1 MTDVFLGF
9 LNRSLSAA
17 ILIFAIV
24 LIRLVFKKAP
34 KWLLCA
40 LWALAAV
47 RLLCP
52 FSIESVLSLI
62 PSAEPV
68 QPEIV
73 YSAAPAI
80 TSGIPA
86 VDAIVNP
93 PLQAAFTP
101 DPVQSANP
109 LQILTW
115 LAAWVWLGGC
125 AVLVLYAAI
134 SALRLRLRVCTAVRL
149 EGNVFQSEFVPSPFI
164 LGVFRPRIYL
174 PFGLEPGA
182 QDMVLAHERAHL
194 KRGDQLWKPL
204 GFLLLTAY
212 WFNPVCWLAYIL
224 FCRDIEAACD
234 EKVVREL
241 GDDCK
246 TAYSRALLQCSVPRR
261 MITACPLAFG
271 ETGVKGRIKSVL
283 NYKKPAFW
291 VVLAAVLVSIAVAV
305 CFLTDP
311 KTDTEQPEEDT
322 PASTAADG
330 PAEAD
335 STLLTS
341 EFFSS
346 IQDYAE
352 YYIAQVILPEPIEYK
367 VLTDG
372 GFETVTDTVRDAQ
385 MVNLE
390 QLASLSDLDPE
401 GDLQLWSYKIAI
413 APENADGR
421 TFMLG
426 TDTGLSYIDGQ
437 EYLVDGTRYLV
448 TVTYRSETQDYRL
461 LGWTKDT
468 DGTAL
473 SVYEQS
479 GRLKDYLRDIYA
491 ATHGA
496 NNIHG
501 YFYPSF
507 YNGMDGYGR
516 PVHIDAYF
524 STFPDEAGGW
534 GAYLPT
540 TGWEY
545 DEQDDLWRST
555 YSTGST
561 FAVRY
566 VEKTITECSAGY
578 TARGCL
584 SEVTQRG
591 ETISVESG
599 EQNEM
604 VYLCGVKDGCYE
616 VTIHWP
622 RGADETDASGYNPY
636 LQARYEG
643 QLLKQM
649 AASFTPLDDD
659 STALDTTLLAQVG
672 THQLL
677 VRSVSIPCPE
687 NKTGC
692 ARHWET
698 SLVYRSAGTGA
709 ETVVDGPRENAIYWF
724 LKSEYE
730 DTAAFLGISEQD
742 SHTGLLSAGN
752 MEVFFLSGTANVN
765 FLLSDV
771 FLSGPNEPPAAAE
784 TNKTV
789 PVQPCELT
797 LPNGV
802 YLGMDYE
809 TAVKTA
815 QSYRNSRVW
824 RGRMPGDNFTVD
836 GVSYYFTPD
845 SDRVLRLDSVD
856 ITPSADSGTFS
867 PSFLRGAAIG
877 SSLQSILDTIPVD
890 SQVQLLTLPQEYYRT
905 QDLYGSNAAASY
917 AFLGAG
923 TNYHLNFYIGN
934 FSASLRFDDSDTV
947 IEIFLSA
954 RH

>member
-52 FSIESVLSLI
+52 VSVESVLSLI
-62 PSAEPV
+62 PSAETV

-73 YSAAPAI
+73 YSVEPAI

-93 PLQAAFTP
+93 SLQAAFTP

-125 AVLVLYAAI
+125 AALVLYAAI
-134 SALRLRLRVCTAVRL
+134 SALRLRLRVRTAVRL

-335 STLLTS
+335 STLPTS

-413 APENADGR
+413 APGKCR
-421 TFMLG
+421 
-426 TDTGLSYIDGQ
+426 
-437 EYLVDGTRYLV
+437 R
-448 TVTYRSETQDYRL
+448 
-461 LGWTKDT
+461 
-468 DGTAL
+468 
-473 SVYEQS
+473 
-479 GRLKDYLRDIYA
+479 
-491 ATHGA
+491 
-496 NNIHG
+496 
-501 YFYPSF
+501 
-507 YNGMDGYGR
+507 
-516 PVHIDAYF
+516 
-524 STFPDEAGGW
+524 
-534 GAYLPT
+534 AYLHAGHRYRTVVYRRAGISGGRHPLPRDRHLSQRNAGLPAARLDKGH
-540 TGWEY
+540 GWH
-545 DEQDDLWRST
+545 S
-555 YSTGST
+555 
-561 FAVRY
+561 AVR
-566 VEKTITECSAGY
+566 
-578 TARGCL
+578 L
-584 SEVTQRG
+584 
-591 ETISVESG
+591 
-599 EQNEM
+599 
-604 VYLCGVKDGCYE
+604 
-616 VTIHWP
+616 
-622 RGADETDASGYNPY
+622 
-636 LQARYEG
+636 
-643 QLLKQM
+643 
-649 AASFTPLDDD
+649 
-659 STALDTTLLAQVG
+659 
-672 THQLL
+672 
-677 VRSVSIPCPE
+677 
-687 NKTGC
+687 
-692 ARHWET
+692 
-698 SLVYRSAGTGA
+698 
-709 ETVVDGPRENAIYWF
+709 
-724 LKSEYE
+724 
-730 DTAAFLGISEQD
+730 
-742 SHTGLLSAGN
+742 
-752 MEVFFLSGTANVN
+752 
-765 FLLSDV
+765 
-771 FLSGPNEPPAAAE
+771 
-784 TNKTV
+784 
-789 PVQPCELT
+789 
-797 LPNGV
+797 
-802 YLGMDYE
+802 
-809 TAVKTA
+809 
-815 QSYRNSRVW
+815 
-824 RGRMPGDNFTVD
+824 
-836 GVSYYFTPD
+836 
-845 SDRVLRLDSVD
+845 
-856 ITPSADSGTFS
+856 
-867 PSFLRGAAIG
+867 
-877 SSLQSILDTIPVD
+877 
-890 SQVQLLTLPQEYYRT
+890 
-905 QDLYGSNAAASY
+905 
-917 AFLGAG
+917 
-923 TNYHLNFYIGN
+923 
-934 FSASLRFDDSDTV
+934 
-947 IEIFLSA
+947 
-954 RH
+954 

>member
-1 MTDVFLGF
+1 MTNLFLGF

-17 ILIFAIV
+17 VLIFAVV
-24 LIRLVFKKAP
+24 LVRLAFKKAP

-101 DPVQSANP
+101 DPAQSANP

-134 SALRLRLRVCTAVRL
+134 SALRLRLRVRTAVRL

-164 LGVFRPRIYL
+164 LGVIRPRIYL

-212 WFNPVCWLAYIL
+212 WFNPVCWLAYVL

-241 GDDCK
+241 GESCK
-246 TAYSRALLQCSVPRR
+246 TTYSRALLQCSVPRR

-291 VVLAAVLVSIAVAV
+291 VVLAAVFVSIAVAV

-311 KTDTEQPEEDT
+311 KTDAEQPEEEP
-322 PASTAADG
+322 PASSTADS

-335 STLLTS
+335 STPPTS
-341 EFFSS
+341 AFFSS
-346 IQDYAE
+346 IEDYAE

-372 GFETVTDTVRDAQ
+372 GFETVTDTVQDAQ

-390 QLASLSDLDPE
+390 QLASLSGLDPE

-413 APENADGR
+413 APKNADGR

-437 EYLVDGTRYLV
+437 EYLVDNTRYLV

-473 SVYEQS
+473 AVYEQS
-479 GRLKDYLRDIYA
+479 GRLTDYLRDIYA

-496 NNIHG
+496 NNIQG

-516 PVHIDAYF
+516 AVHIDAYLR
-524 STFPDEAGGW
+524 TFTDKAGGW
-534 GAYLPT
+534 SAYLPT

-591 ETISVESG
+591 ETISVEAG

-649 AASFTPLDDD
+649 AASFTACAGASVTLGSADGYTFRLETE
-659 STALDTTLLAQVG
+659 TA
-672 THQLL
+672 
-677 VRSVSIPCPE
+677 SCPE
-687 NKTGC
+687 GRTDCTLAHTKTQLVCEENGQVHPLGAPLLDGAWWLIDINAPK
-692 ARHWET
+692 ARFGY
-698 SLVYRSAGTGA
+698 L
-709 ETVVDGPRENAIYWF
+709 
-724 LKSEYE
+724 
-730 DTAAFLGISEQD
+730 EQD
-742 SHTGLLSAGN
+742 LHTGRFSSGSDRFDLTRWRSDDRVEMYTDAS
-752 MEVFFLSGTANVN
+752 LSGDPIA
-765 FLLSDV
+765 LPD
-771 FLSGPNEPPAAAE
+771 AAE
-784 TNKTV
+784 TDRSL
-789 PVQPCELT
+789 PVQRCELV

-802 YLGMDYE
+802 FPGMDYA
-809 TAVKTA
+809 AVLQRAAAYQGSPVRKGKM
-815 QSYRNSRVW
+815 R
-824 RGRMPGDNFTVD
+824 GDNFTVD
-836 GVSYYFTPD
+836 GVSYQFTQH
-845 SDRVLRLDSVD
+845 SDGTVRLDAWSCED
-856 ITPSADSGTFS
+856 ELLYGGPGIGSS
-867 PSFLRGAAIG
+867 PDFLRGIQLGDNLDHVLAA
-877 SSLQSILDTIPVD
+877 
-890 SQVQLLTLPQEYYRT
+890 LPAADWTPEQERK
-905 QDLYGSNAAASY
+905 QFLYGSSGDALCAWIWWDHNGFYKIDIGCGELSCIIRT
-917 AFLGAG
+917 G
-923 TNYHLNFYIGN
+923 TDGLVRSISVSG
-934 FSASLRFDDSDTV
+934 
-947 IEIFLSA
+947 
-954 RH
+954 

>member
-1 MTDVFLGF
+1 M
-9 LNRSLSAA
+9 
-17 ILIFAIV
+17 
-24 LIRLVFKKAP
+24 
-34 KWLLCA
+34 
-40 LWALAAV
+40 
-47 RLLCP
+47 
-52 FSIESVLSLI
+52 
-62 PSAEPV
+62 
-68 QPEIV
+68 
-73 YSAAPAI
+73 
-80 TSGIPA
+80 
-86 VDAIVNP
+86 
-93 PLQAAFTP
+93 
-101 DPVQSANP
+101 
-109 LQILTW
+109 
-115 LAAWVWLGGC
+115 
-125 AVLVLYAAI
+125 
-134 SALRLRLRVCTAVRL
+134 
-149 EGNVFQSEFVPSPFI
+149 FQSEFVPSPFI
-164 LGVFRPRIYL
+164 LGVIRPRIYL

-241 GDDCK
+241 GESCK

-311 KTDTEQPEEDT
+311 KTGAEQPEEEP
-322 PASTAADG
+322 PASSTADS

-335 STLLTS
+335 STLPTS

-372 GFETVTDTVRDAQ
+372 GFETVTDTVQNAQ

-479 GRLKDYLRDIYA
+479 GRLTDYLRDDIYA

-496 NNIHG
+496 NNIQAISIRASITAWTATAG
-501 YFYPSF
+501 PFILTRTSPPS
-507 YNGMDGYGR
+507 R
-516 PVHIDAYF
+516 TKP
-524 STFPDEAGGW
+524 EAGVYTCPRPAGNTTSRTTS
-534 GAYLPT
+534 GAAPT
-540 TGWEY
+540 APAR
-545 DEQDDLWRST
+545 RSP
-555 YSTGST
+555 S
-561 FAVRY
+561 AMLK
-566 VEKTITECSAGY
+566 KTITECSAGY

-591 ETISVESG
+591 ETISVEAG

-649 AASFTPLDDD
+649 AASFTACAGASVTLGSADGYTRLETETASCPEGRTDCTLAHTKTQLVCEENGQVHPLG
-659 STALDTTLLAQVG
+659 APLLDGAWWLIDINAPKARLSGYLEQDLHTGRFFKRQRP
-672 THQLL
+672 
-677 VRSVSIPCPE
+677 VRS
-687 NKTGC
+687 
-692 ARHWET
+692 
-698 SLVYRSAGTGA
+698 
-709 ETVVDGPRENAIYWF
+709 
-724 LKSEYE
+724 
-730 DTAAFLGISEQD
+730 DTLAL
-742 SHTGLLSAGN
+742 
-752 MEVFFLSGTANVN
+752 
-765 FLLSDV
+765 
-771 FLSGPNEPPAAAE
+771 
-784 TNKTV
+784 
-789 PVQPCELT
+789 
-797 LPNGV
+797 
-802 YLGMDYE
+802 
-809 TAVKTA
+809 
-815 QSYRNSRVW
+815 
-824 RGRMPGDNFTVD
+824 
-836 GVSYYFTPD
+836 
-845 SDRVLRLDSVD
+845 
-856 ITPSADSGTFS
+856 
-867 PSFLRGAAIG
+867 
-877 SSLQSILDTIPVD
+877 
-890 SQVQLLTLPQEYYRT
+890 
-905 QDLYGSNAAASY
+905 
-917 AFLGAG
+917 
-923 TNYHLNFYIGN
+923 
-934 FSASLRFDDSDTV
+934 
-947 IEIFLSA
+947 
-954 RH
+954 

>member
-1 MTDVFLGF
+1 MTTLFLGF

-17 ILIFAIV
+17 VLIFAVV
-24 LIRLVFKKAP
+24 LVRLVFKKAP

-52 FSIESVLSLI
+52 VSIESVLSLI

-93 PLQAAFTP
+93 PLQAAFAP
-101 DPVQSANP
+101 APAQSANP
-109 LQILTW
+109 LQILTE

-125 AVLVLYAAI
+125 AALLLYAAV
-134 SALRLRLRVCTAVRL
+134 SALRLRLRVRTAVRL

-164 LGVFRPRIYL
+164 LGVLRPRIYL

-241 GDDCK
+241 GDGGK
-246 TAYSRALLQCSVPRR
+246 AAYSRALLQCSVPRR

-283 NYKKPAFW
+283 HYKKPTFW
-291 VVLAAVLVSIAVAV
+291 VVLAAVFVAIAVV
-305 CFLTDP
+305 
-311 KTDTEQPEEDT
+311 
-322 PASTAADG
+322 SVSDG
-330 PAEAD
+330 PAEVD
-335 STLLTS
+335 SAPPTS

-352 YYIAQVILPEPIEYK
+352 YYIAQVILPEPVEYK

-372 GFETVTDTVRDAQ
+372 GFETVTDTVQDAQ
-385 MVNLE
+385 LVNLE
-390 QLASLSDLDPE
+390 QLASLSGLDPE

-413 APENADGR
+413 APKNADGR

-426 TDTGLSYIDGQ
+426 ADTGLSYIDGR
-437 EYLVDGTRYLV
+437 EYLLDSTLYLV
-448 TVTYRSETQDYRL
+448 TVTYRSQTQDYRL

-473 SVYEQS
+473 AVYEQS
-479 GRLKDYLRDIYA
+479 GRLADYLRDIYA

-496 NNIHG
+496 NTMQG
-501 YFYPSF
+501 YFYPGF
-507 YNGMDGYGR
+507 YNGMDGFGEA
-516 PVHIDAYF
+516 VHIDAYF
-524 STFPDEAGGW
+524 CTFPDEAGGW

-540 TGWEY
+540 TGWIY
-545 DEQDDLWRST
+545 DETGLVS
-555 YSTGST
+555 SEHLTGST
-561 FAVRY
+561 LKAEFLAGTDVSSRLADYAAYDSQLTSRY
-566 VEKTITECSAGY
+566 TVFTLASGTEN
-578 TARGCL
+578 TL
-584 SEVTQRG
+584 
-591 ETISVESG
+591 
-599 EQNEM
+599 
-604 VYLCGVKDGCYE
+604 VYLFGAADGCYE
-616 VTIHWP
+616 VRVHWTLGED
-622 RGADETDASGYNPY
+622 RETSSGYNPY
-636 LQARYEG
+636 LQTRCEG

-649 AASFTPLDDD
+649 AASFTPLDTDG
-659 STALDTTLLAQVG
+659 TVLDTTLLAQVG
-672 THQLL
+672 AYRLL
-677 VRSVSIPCPE
+677 VRYDAALCPE
-687 NKTGC
+687 GRAGC
-692 ARHWET
+692 NRHWET
-698 SLVYRSAGTGA
+698 SLVSRSAETGA
-709 ETVVDGPRENAIYWF
+709 ETVVDGPRENAVYWF

-742 SHTGLLSAGN
+742 AHTGLLSAGN

-809 TAVKTA
+809 TAVQTA
-815 QSYRNSRVW
+815 QRYRNSRVW

-856 ITPSADSGTFS
+856 ITPDADSGAFS
-867 PSFLRGAAIG
+867 PAFLRGAAIG

-890 SQVQLLTLPQEYYRT
+890 PQVQLLTLPQDYYRT
-905 QDLYGSNAAASY
+905 QDLYGNRAAASY

-923 TNYHLNFYIGN
+923 TDYHLNFYTGN
-934 FSASLRFDDSDTV
+934 FSASLRFDDSDAV

>member
-1 MTDVFLGF
+1 MTNLFLGF

-17 ILIFAIV
+17 VLIFAVV
-24 LIRLVFKKAP
+24 LVRLVFKKAP

-52 FSIESVLSLI
+52 LSIESVLSLI

-125 AVLVLYAAI
+125 AVLILYAAI
-134 SALRLRLRVCTAVRL
+134 SALRLRLRVRTAVRL

-164 LGVFRPRIYL
+164 LGVIRPRIYL

-212 WFNPVCWLAYIL
+212 WFNPVCWLAYVL

-241 GDDCK
+241 GESCK

-291 VVLAAVLVSIAVAV
+291 VVLAAVFVSIAVAV

-311 KTDTEQPEEDT
+311 KTDTEQPEEEP
-322 PASTAADG
+322 PASSTADS

-335 STLLTS
+335 STPPTS
-341 EFFSS
+341 AFFSS
-346 IQDYAE
+346 IEDYAE

-372 GFETVTDTVRDAQ
+372 GFETVTDTVQDAQ

-390 QLASLSDLDPE
+390 QLASLSGLDPE

-437 EYLVDGTRYLV
+437 EYLVDNTRYLV

-473 SVYEQS
+473 AVYEQS
-479 GRLKDYLRDIYA
+479 GRLTDYLRDIYA

-496 NNIHG
+496 NNIQG

-516 PVHIDAYF
+516 AVHIAL
-524 STFPDEAGGW
+524 EAFGHAQDVDGGHLVLIANRVLAERAERDVHVVVLAVL
-534 GAYLPT
+534 GEVDGEVGIAGVIDVAAGRL
-540 TGWEY
+540 
-545 DEQDDLWRST
+545 EQIVDGLVVH
-555 YSTGST
+555 
-561 FAVRY
+561 VRR
-566 VEKTITECSAGY
+566 AL
-578 TARGCL
+578 A
-584 SEVTQRG
+584 
-591 ETISVESG
+591 
-599 EQNEM
+599 
-604 VYLCGVKDGCYE
+604 
-616 VTIHWP
+616 
-622 RGADETDASGYNPY
+622 
-636 LQARYEG
+636 G
-643 QLLKQM
+643 QLLAVRALRVSGDDAGAVKRVERDNLDILDLDVVPGLHDN
-649 AASFTPLDDD
+649 AALGRNAPLDPGLNRLLWADEGNRDRIAVFVCGCHAAVDD
-659 STALDTTLLAQVG
+659 MG
-672 THQLL
+672 
-677 VRSVSIPCPE
+677 
-687 NKTGC
+687 
-692 ARHWET
+692 
-698 SLVYRSAGTGA
+698 
-709 ETVVDGPRENAIYWF
+709 GPFRA
-724 LKSEYE
+724 
-730 DTAAFLGISEQD
+730 
-742 SHTGLLSAGN
+742 H
-752 MEVFFLSGTANVN
+752 V
-765 FLLSDV
+765 
-771 FLSGPNEPPAAAE
+771 
-784 TNKTV
+784 
-789 PVQPCELT
+789 
-797 LPNGV
+797 
-802 YLGMDYE
+802 
-809 TAVKTA
+809 
-815 QSYRNSRVW
+815 
-824 RGRMPGDNFTVD
+824 
-836 GVSYYFTPD
+836 
-845 SDRVLRLDSVD
+845 
-856 ITPSADSGTFS
+856 
-867 PSFLRGAAIG
+867 
-877 SSLQSILDTIPVD
+877 ILMIMC
-890 SQVQLLTLPQEYYRT
+890 
-905 QDLYGSNAAASY
+905 G
-917 AFLGAG
+917 
-923 TNYHLNFYIGN
+923 
-934 FSASLRFDDSDTV
+934 
-947 IEIFLSA
+947 
-954 RH
+954 

>member
-1 MTDVFLGF
+1 MTTLFLGF

-17 ILIFAIV
+17 VLIFAVV
-24 LIRLVFKKAP
+24 LVRLVFKKAP

-52 FSIESVLSLI
+52 VSIESVLSLI

-93 PLQAAFTP
+93 PLQAAFAP
-101 DPVQSANP
+101 APAQSANP
-109 LQILTW
+109 LQILTE

-125 AVLVLYAAI
+125 AALLLYAAV
-134 SALRLRLRVCTAVRL
+134 SALRLRLRVRTAVRL

-164 LGVFRPRIYL
+164 LGVLRPRIYL

-241 GDDCK
+241 GDGCK
-246 TAYSRALLQCSVPRR
+246 AAYSRALLQCSVPRR

-283 NYKKPAFW
+283 HYKKPTFW
-291 VVLAAVLVSIAVAV
+291 VVLAAVFVAIAVAGG
-305 CFLTDP
+305 FLTDP
-311 KTDTEQPEEDT
+311 KTDTEQPEDDA
-322 PASTAADG
+322 PVCASDG
-330 PAEAD
+330 PAEVD
-335 STLLTS
+335 SAPPTS

-352 YYIAQVILPEPIEYK
+352 YYIAQVILPEPVEYK

-372 GFETVTDTVRDAQ
+372 GFETVTDTVQDAQ
-385 MVNLE
+385 LVNLE
-390 QLASLSDLDPE
+390 QLASLSGLDPE
-401 GDLQLWSYKIAI
+401 GDLQLWSYKIAV
-413 APENADGR
+413 APKNADGR

-426 TDTGLSYIDGQ
+426 ADTGLSYIDGR
-437 EYLVDGTRYLV
+437 EYLLDSTRYLV
-448 TVTYRSETQDYRL
+448 TVTYRSQTQDYRL

-473 SVYEQS
+473 AVYEQS
-479 GRLKDYLRDIYA
+479 GRLADYLRDIYA

-496 NNIHG
+496 NTMQG
-501 YFYPSF
+501 YFYPGF
-507 YNGMDGYGR
+507 YNGMDGFGEA
-516 PVHIDAYF
+516 VHIDAYF
-524 STFPDEAGGW
+524 CTFPDEAGGW

-540 TGWEY
+540 TGWIY
-545 DEQDDLWRST
+545 DETGLGSREHL
-555 YSTGST
+555 TGSALNAEFLAGT
-561 FAVRY
+561 GVSSLTADDAAYDSQLTSRY
-566 VEKTITECSAGY
+566 TVFTLASGTEN
-578 TARGCL
+578 TL
-584 SEVTQRG
+584 
-591 ETISVESG
+591 
-599 EQNEM
+599 
-604 VYLCGVKDGCYE
+604 VYLFGAADGCYE
-616 VTIHWP
+616 VRVHWTLGED
-622 RGADETDASGYNPY
+622 RETSSGYNPY
-636 LQARYEG
+636 LQTRCEG

-649 AASFTPLDDD
+649 AASLTSLDTDG
-659 STALDTTLLAQVG
+659 TVLDTTLLAQVG
-672 THQLL
+672 AYRLL
-677 VRSVSIPCPE
+677 VRYDAALCPE
-687 NKTGC
+687 GRAGC
-692 ARHWET
+692 NRHWET
-698 SLVYRSAGTGA
+698 SLVSRSAETGA
-709 ETVVDGPRENAIYWF
+709 ETVVDGPRENAVYWF

-742 SHTGLLSAGN
+742 AHTGLLSAGN

-789 PVQPCELT
+789 PGQPCALT

-802 YLGMDYE
+802 YLGM
-809 TAVKTA
+809 
-815 QSYRNSRVW
+815 
-824 RGRMPGDNFTVD
+824 
-836 GVSYYFTPD
+836 
-845 SDRVLRLDSVD
+845 
-856 ITPSADSGTFS
+856 
-867 PSFLRGAAIG
+867 
-877 SSLQSILDTIPVD
+877 
-890 SQVQLLTLPQEYYRT
+890 
-905 QDLYGSNAAASY
+905 
-917 AFLGAG
+917 
-923 TNYHLNFYIGN
+923 H
-934 FSASLRFDDSDTV
+934 
-947 IEIFLSA
+947 
-954 RH
+954 

>member
-52 FSIESVLSLI
+52 VSVESVLSLI
-62 PSAEPV
+62 PSAETV

-134 SALRLRLRVCTAVRL
+134 SALRLRLRARTAVRL

-241 GDDCK
+241 GEGCK

-311 KTDTEQPEEDT
+311 KTGTEQPEEDT

-335 STLLTS
+335 STLPTS

-473 SVYEQS
+473 SVYEQP

-534 GAYLPT
+534 GVYLPT
-540 TGWEY
+540 TGWDY
-545 DEQDDLWRST
+545 DESGLVSST
-555 YSTGST
+555 HLTGST
-561 FAVRY
+561 LKAELLAGTDVSSRIADYIAQGFDSQLTNRY
-566 VEKTITECSAGY
+566 TVFTLA
-578 TARGCL
+578 
-584 SEVTQRG
+584 
-591 ETISVESG
+591 SG
-599 EQNEM
+599 AENEL
-604 VYLCGVKDGCYE
+604 VYLFGAADGCYE
-616 VTIHWP
+616 VRVHWTLGED
-622 RGADETDASGYNPY
+622 RETSSGYSPY
-636 LQARYEG
+636 LQTRYEG

-649 AASFTPLDDD
+649 AASFTPLDTDG
-659 STALDTTLLAQVG
+659 TVLDTTLLAQVG

-677 VRSVSIPCPE
+677 VRSVSVPCPE

-709 ETVVDGPRENAIYWF
+709 ETVVDGPRENAVYWF

-905 QDLYGSNAAASY
+905 QDLYGSNAASSY
-917 AFLGAG
+917 AFLGAD
-923 TNYHLNFYIGN
+923 TSYHMRFYTENFC
-934 FSASLRFDDSDTV
+934 ATLRFDDSDTV
-947 IEIFLSA
+947 IEIFLSV

>member
-1 MTDVFLGF
+1 MTNLFLGF

-17 ILIFAIV
+17 VLIFAVV
-24 LIRLVFKKAP
+24 LVRLAFKKAP

-101 DPVQSANP
+101 DPAQSANP

-125 AVLVLYAAI
+125 AVLVLYAVI
-134 SALRLRLRVCTAVRL
+134 SALRLRLRVRTAVRL

-164 LGVFRPRIYL
+164 LGVIRPRIYL

-212 WFNPVCWLAYIL
+212 WFNPVCWLAYVL

-241 GDDCK
+241 GESCK

-291 VVLAAVLVSIAVAV
+291 VVLAAVFVSIAVAV

-311 KTDTEQPEEDT
+311 KTDAEQPEEEP
-322 PASTAADG
+322 PASSTADS

-335 STLLTS
+335 STLPTS
-341 EFFSS
+341 AFFSS
-346 IQDYAE
+346 IEDYAE
-352 YYIAQVILPEPIEYK
+352 HYIAQVILPEPIEYK

-372 GFETVTDTVRDAQ
+372 GFETVTDTVQDAQ

-390 QLASLSDLDPE
+390 QLASLSGLDPE

-437 EYLVDGTRYLV
+437 DYLVDNTRYLV

-496 NNIHG
+496 NNIQG

-516 PVHIDAYF
+516 AVHIDAYF

-534 GAYLPT
+534 GVYLPT
-540 TGWEY
+540 TGWDY
-545 DEQDDLWRST
+545 DESGLVSST
-555 YSTGST
+555 HLTGST
-561 FAVRY
+561 LEAKLLAGTDVSSRIADYMAQGYDSQLTNRY
-566 VEKTITECSAGY
+566 TVFTLA
-578 TARGCL
+578 
-584 SEVTQRG
+584 
-591 ETISVESG
+591 SG
-599 EQNEM
+599 AENEL
-604 VYLCGVKDGCYE
+604 VYLFGAADGCYE
-616 VTIHWP
+616 VRVHWTLGED
-622 RGADETDASGYNPY
+622 RETSSGYNPY
-636 LQARYEG
+636 LQTRYEG
-643 QLLKQM
+643 QLLKQI
-649 AASFTPLDDD
+649 AASFTPLDTDG
-659 STALDTTLLAQVG
+659 TVLDTTLLAQVG

-677 VRSVSIPCPE
+677 VRSVSAPCPE
-687 NKTGC
+687 NKAGC
-692 ARHWET
+692 NRHWKT
-698 SLVYRSAGTGA
+698 SLVYRSAETGA

-730 DTAAFLGISEQD
+730 DTAALLGISEQD
-742 SHTGLLSAGN
+742 GHTGLLSAGN
-752 MEVFFLSGTANVN
+752 IEVSFQSRTAHVN
-765 FLLSDV
+765 FLRTEV
-771 FLSGPNEPPAAAE
+771 YLSGPNTPPASVE
-784 TNKTV
+784 TDKTI

-809 TAVKTA
+809 TAVKKA
-815 QSYRNSRVW
+815 QSYQNSRVW

-867 PSFLRGAAIG
+867 SAFLRGAAIG
-877 SSLQSILDTIPVD
+877 SSLQGILDTIPVD
-890 SQVQLLTLPQEYYRT
+890 PQMQILTLPQDYYRT
-905 QDLYGSNAAASY
+905 QDLYGSNAVSSY
-917 AFLGAG
+917 AFLGAD
-923 TNYHLNFYIGN
+923 TSYHMRFYTENFC
-934 FSASLRFDDSDTV
+934 ATLRFDDSSAV
-947 IEIFLSA
+947 NEIFLSVY
-954 RH
+954 H

>member
-52 FSIESVLSLI
+52 VSVESVLSLI
-62 PSAEPV
+62 PSAETV

-73 YSAAPAI
+73 YSVEPAI

-101 DPVQSANP
+101 DPAQSANP

-125 AVLVLYAAI
+125 AVLFLYAVI

-241 GDDCK
+241 GEGCK

-311 KTDTEQPEEDT
+311 KTGTEQPEEDT

-335 STLLTS
+335 STLPTS

-473 SVYEQS
+473 SVYEQP

-534 GAYLPT
+534 GVYLPT
-540 TGWEY
+540 TGWDY
-545 DEQDDLWRST
+545 DESGLVSST
-555 YSTGST
+555 HLTGST
-561 FAVRY
+561 LKAELLAGTDVSSRIADYIAQGFDSQLTNRY
-566 VEKTITECSAGY
+566 TVFTLA
-578 TARGCL
+578 
-584 SEVTQRG
+584 
-591 ETISVESG
+591 SG
-599 EQNEM
+599 AENEL
-604 VYLCGVKDGCYE
+604 VYLFGAADGCYE
-616 VTIHWP
+616 VRVHWTLGED
-622 RGADETDASGYNPY
+622 RETSSGYSPY
-636 LQARYEG
+636 LQTRYEG

-649 AASFTPLDDD
+649 AASFTACAGASVTLGSADGYTFRLETE
-659 STALDTTLLAQVG
+659 TA
-672 THQLL
+672 
-677 VRSVSIPCPE
+677 SCPE
-687 NKTGC
+687 GRTDCTLAHTKTQLVCEENGQVHPLGAPLLDGAWWLIDINAPK
-692 ARHWET
+692 ARFGY
-698 SLVYRSAGTGA
+698 L
-709 ETVVDGPRENAIYWF
+709 
-724 LKSEYE
+724 
-730 DTAAFLGISEQD
+730 EQD
-742 SHTGLLSAGN
+742 LHTGRFSSGSDRFDLTRWRSDDRVEMYTDAS
-752 MEVFFLSGTANVN
+752 LSGDSIA
-765 FLLSDV
+765 LPD
-771 FLSGPNEPPAAAE
+771 AAE
-784 TNKTV
+784 TDRSL
-789 PVQPCELT
+789 PVQRCELV

-802 YLGMDYE
+802 FPGMDYA
-809 TAVKTA
+809 AVLQRAAAYQGSPVRKGKM
-815 QSYRNSRVW
+815 R
-824 RGRMPGDNFTVD
+824 GDNFTVD
-836 GVSYYFTPD
+836 GVSYQFTQH
-845 SDRVLRLDSVD
+845 SDGTVRLDAWCCEDELLYGGPGIGS
-856 ITPSADSGTFS
+856 S
-867 PSFLRGAAIG
+867 PDFLRGIQLGDNLDHVLAA
-877 SSLQSILDTIPVD
+877 
-890 SQVQLLTLPQEYYRT
+890 LPAADWTPEQER
-905 QDLYGSNAAASY
+905 QQFLYGSSGDALCAWIWWDHDGFYTIDIGCGELSCIIRT
-917 AFLGAG
+917 G
-923 TNYHLNFYIGN
+923 TDGLVRSISVSG
-934 FSASLRFDDSDTV
+934 
-947 IEIFLSA
+947 
-954 RH
+954 

>member
-52 FSIESVLSLI
+52 VSVESVLSLI
-62 PSAEPV
+62 PSAETV

-125 AVLVLYAAI
+125 AVLFLYAVI

-335 STLLTS
+335 STLPTS

-367 VLTDG
+367 VLTDS
-372 GFETVTDTVRDAQ
+372 GFET
-385 MVNLE
+385 
-390 QLASLSDLDPE
+390 
-401 GDLQLWSYKIAI
+401 
-413 APENADGR
+413 
-421 TFMLG
+421 
-426 TDTGLSYIDGQ
+426 
-437 EYLVDGTRYLV
+437 
-448 TVTYRSETQDYRL
+448 
-461 LGWTKDT
+461 
-468 DGTAL
+468 
-473 SVYEQS
+473 
-479 GRLKDYLRDIYA
+479 
-491 ATHGA
+491 
-496 NNIHG
+496 
-501 YFYPSF
+501 
-507 YNGMDGYGR
+507 
-516 PVHIDAYF
+516 
-524 STFPDEAGGW
+524 
-534 GAYLPT
+534 
-540 TGWEY
+540 
-545 DEQDDLWRST
+545 
-555 YSTGST
+555 
-561 FAVRY
+561 
-566 VEKTITECSAGY
+566 
-578 TARGCL
+578 
-584 SEVTQRG
+584 
-591 ETISVESG
+591 
-599 EQNEM
+599 
-604 VYLCGVKDGCYE
+604 
-616 VTIHWP
+616 
-622 RGADETDASGYNPY
+622 
-636 LQARYEG
+636 
-643 QLLKQM
+643 
-649 AASFTPLDDD
+649 
-659 STALDTTLLAQVG
+659 
-672 THQLL
+672 
-677 VRSVSIPCPE
+677 
-687 NKTGC
+687 
-692 ARHWET
+692 
-698 SLVYRSAGTGA
+698 
-709 ETVVDGPRENAIYWF
+709 
-724 LKSEYE
+724 
-730 DTAAFLGISEQD
+730 
-742 SHTGLLSAGN
+742 
-752 MEVFFLSGTANVN
+752 
-765 FLLSDV
+765 
-771 FLSGPNEPPAAAE
+771 
-784 TNKTV
+784 
-789 PVQPCELT
+789 
-797 LPNGV
+797 
-802 YLGMDYE
+802 
-809 TAVKTA
+809 
-815 QSYRNSRVW
+815 
-824 RGRMPGDNFTVD
+824 
-836 GVSYYFTPD
+836 
-845 SDRVLRLDSVD
+845 
-856 ITPSADSGTFS
+856 
-867 PSFLRGAAIG
+867 
-877 SSLQSILDTIPVD
+877 
-890 SQVQLLTLPQEYYRT
+890 
-905 QDLYGSNAAASY
+905 
-917 AFLGAG
+917 
-923 TNYHLNFYIGN
+923 
-934 FSASLRFDDSDTV
+934 
-947 IEIFLSA
+947 
-954 RH
+954 

>member
-52 FSIESVLSLI
+52 VSVESVLSLI
-62 PSAEPV
+62 PSAETV

-73 YSAAPAI
+73 YSVEPAI

-101 DPVQSANP
+101 DPAQSANP

-125 AVLVLYAAI
+125 AVLFLYAVI

-241 GDDCK
+241 GEGCK

-311 KTDTEQPEEDT
+311 KTGTEQPEEDT

-335 STLLTS
+335 STLPTS

-473 SVYEQS
+473 SVYEQP

-534 GAYLPT
+534 GVYLPT
-540 TGWEY
+540 TGWDY
-545 DEQDDLWRST
+545 DESGLVSST
-555 YSTGST
+555 HLTGST
-561 FAVRY
+561 LKAELLAGTDVSSRIADYIAQGFDSQLTNRY
-566 VEKTITECSAGY
+566 TVFTLA
-578 TARGCL
+578 
-584 SEVTQRG
+584 
-591 ETISVESG
+591 SG
-599 EQNEM
+599 AENEL
-604 VYLCGVKDGCYE
+604 VYLFGAADGCYE
-616 VTIHWP
+616 VRVHWTLGED
-622 RGADETDASGYNPY
+622 RETSSGYSPY
-636 LQARYEG
+636 LQTRYEG

-649 AASFTPLDDD
+649 AASFTACAGASVTLGSADGYTFRLETE
-659 STALDTTLLAQVG
+659 TA
-672 THQLL
+672 
-677 VRSVSIPCPE
+677 SCPE
-687 NKTGC
+687 GRTDCTLAHTKTQLVCEENGQVHPLGAPLLDGAWWLIDINAPK
-692 ARHWET
+692 ARFGY
-698 SLVYRSAGTGA
+698 L
-709 ETVVDGPRENAIYWF
+709 
-724 LKSEYE
+724 
-730 DTAAFLGISEQD
+730 EQD
-742 SHTGLLSAGN
+742 LHTGRFSSGSDRFDLTRWRSDDRVEMYTDAS
-752 MEVFFLSGTANVN
+752 LSGDSIA
-765 FLLSDV
+765 LPD
-771 FLSGPNEPPAAAE
+771 AAE
-784 TNKTV
+784 TDRSL
-789 PVQPCELT
+789 PVQRCELV

-802 YLGMDYE
+802 FPGMDYA
-809 TAVKTA
+809 AVLQRAAAYQGSPVRKGKM
-815 QSYRNSRVW
+815 R
-824 RGRMPGDNFTVD
+824 GDNFTVD
-836 GVSYYFTPD
+836 GVSYQFTQH
-845 SDRVLRLDSVD
+845 SDGTVRLDAWCCEDELLYGGPGIGS
-856 ITPSADSGTFS
+856 S
-867 PSFLRGAAIG
+867 PDFLRGIQLGDNLDHVLAA
-877 SSLQSILDTIPVD
+877 
-890 SQVQLLTLPQEYYRT
+890 LPAADWTPEQERK
-905 QDLYGSNAAASY
+905 QFLYGSSGDALCAWIWWDHDGFYTIDIGCGELSCIIRT
-917 AFLGAG
+917 G
-923 TNYHLNFYIGN
+923 TDGLVRSISVSG
-934 FSASLRFDDSDTV
+934 
-947 IEIFLSA
+947 
-954 RH
+954 